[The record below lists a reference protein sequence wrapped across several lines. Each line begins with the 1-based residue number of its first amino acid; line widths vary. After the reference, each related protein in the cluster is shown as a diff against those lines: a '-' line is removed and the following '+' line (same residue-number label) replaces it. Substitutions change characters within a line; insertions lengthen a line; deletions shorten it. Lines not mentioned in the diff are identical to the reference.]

1 MLTSIKCLQQH
12 DARFPLLKEFSTLSQ
27 GAKFKKG
34 ITKNAENV
42 HLGKE
47 EVAGEQLDTKVPV
60 SRGAEKKQ
68 DNNLPKMNTDRFSGY
83 QQRYQS
89 SKDKLQTMGPATGI
103 QSHGKIELPAVN
115 PPLVPFGMSET
126 SSQRDKN
133 SDRKVGLSFPPSKSD
148 SKVAR
153 RVSKQT
159 EKENRGSLT
168 DVKQVTFSRSSVSPT
183 SPPRLSSSQRL
194 LQDEAYCLENL
205 RFTTNFTFSFFEAP
219 PAYKTQTNMLRASV
233 NTLGEKGKP
242 KFSQK
247 PPKSPKKPKQEKQE
261 RQESVKESKLD
272 L

>member
-1 MLTSIKCLQQH
+1 M
-12 DARFPLLKEFSTLSQ
+12 LKEFSTLSQ
-27 GAKFKKG
+27 GAKLKKG

-42 HLGKE
+42 RLGKE
-47 EVAGEQLDTKVPV
+47 EIAGEQLDTKVSV
-60 SRGAEKKQ
+60 SQGAEKIL
-68 DNNLPKMNTDRFSGY
+68 DNNLPKVNTDRFSGY
-83 QQRYQS
+83 QQRYQN

-103 QSHGKIELPAVN
+103 QPQGKFELPAVN
-115 PPLVPFGMSET
+115 PPLVAFGMPET

-133 SDRKVGLSFPPSKSD
+133 TDRKVGLSFPPSKSD

-168 DVKQVTFSRSSVSPT
+168 DVKEVTFSRSSVSSN
-183 SPPRLSSSQRL
+183 SPPRMSSSQKL

-205 RFTTNFTFSFFEAP
+205 RFTTNFTFSFFETP

-233 NTLGEKGKP
+233 NTLGERGKP

-247 PPKSPKKPKQEKQE
+247 PPKSPKKPKPE